1 MTMIRPTE
9 VLPILYEDARLIA
22 VHKPAGLLVHRSNLD
37 RHETRF
43 ALQLVRDQTGRR
55 VHPVHRLDKGTSGV
69 LVFAFDPQAASAL
82 GRAFEAGQ
90 VGKRYRAIVR
100 GWPADAGI
108 IDYPL
113 GALDDAYGR
122 GRAAGVLATEL
133 ATASETAPQAAQ
145 PAVTRFRTLAR
156 AELPHRVDRYP
167 TSRYALLELEPLTGR
182 QHQIRRHL
190 KHIFHPIVGDSTYGV
205 GRHNRLFAALF
216 GVQRLF
222 LCCTRMDFAHPESGA
237 PLTIEAPPADDFVQV
252 ARALGWAL

>member
-1 MTMIRPTE
+1 

-69 LVFAFDPQAASAL
+69 LVFAFDPEAASAL

-113 GALDDAYGR
+113 GALSDDYGR
-122 GRAAGVLATEL
+122 GGSAAGNLQIV
-133 ATASETAPQAAQ
+133 Q

-222 LCCTRMDFAHPESGA
+222 LCCTRMDFAHPKRRPGDRRSAAGRRLRTDRAGA
-237 PLTIEAPPADDFVQV
+237 RLGALSRAP
-252 ARALGWAL
+252 R